1 MFPQY
6 SIIITP
12 NDAVGET
19 RTPWGITRSPL
30 TTTLFP
36 RVDCNEHNINTV
48 RDEIMREFLPNYRN
62 RLALKL
68 KFQNNSK
75 DQSTLLLNQQN

>member
-1 MFPQY
+1 MLY
-6 SIIITP
+6 ITLLIICAFFG
-12 NDAVGET
+12 AVGET

-48 RDEIMREFLPNYRN
+48 RKGKEII
-62 RLALKL
+62 
-68 KFQNNSK
+68 
-75 DQSTLLLNQQN
+75 TLLIYLWQS

>member
-1 MFPQY
+1 MYPELL
-6 SIIITP
+6 
-12 NDAVGET
+12 NDGAVGET

-48 RDEIMREFLPNYRN
+48 RKEIIKQAY
-62 RLALKL
+62 
-68 KFQNNSK
+68 
-75 DQSTLLLNQQN
+75 T

>member
-1 MFPQY
+1 MRYFG
-6 SIIITP
+6 
-12 NDAVGET
+12 AVGET

-48 RDEIMREFLPNYRN
+48 RKENLVCRFNVATII
-62 RLALKL
+62 KT
-68 KFQNNSK
+68 KK
-75 DQSTLLLNQQN
+75 

>member
-1 MFPQY
+1 MYPELF
-6 SIIITP
+6 
-12 NDAVGET
+12 NDGAVGET

-48 RDEIMREFLPNYRN
+48 RKSIYNW
-62 RLALKL
+62 
-68 KFQNNSK
+68 
-75 DQSTLLLNQQN
+75 LLYNL